1 MSQLPGGAASAPP
14 NIIYIIRH
22 GEKPADPPAVAA
34 GQTPPPPP
42 PGPPFGVDFQGNQ
55 NPHSLLPRG
64 WQRSG
69 ALAVLF
75 DPAAGPLPAGLQ
87 TPGALL
93 SPSYGNP
100 DKTAGHRTYQTIQGL
115 SDRLGLAIVSGYAEG
130 DEPQLTSYVVSAY
143 SGVVLICWEH
153 HHIPALASSL
163 PAVAGTSI
171 PQTWPDDR
179 FDVIWAFTLV
189 SAAPAPAAPAPAAPA
204 PAVQYAFAQIPQ
216 QLLSGDADTIIPV
229 LPRGP
234 LREASGPSRSRAPRL
249 PASSACR
256 PDTEAGLPASISASA
271 CFARRP
277 VRCAACQA
285 NRNSRRPKRR
295 RQTD

>member
-1 MSQLPGGAASAPP
+1 MSQPPGGAASAPP

-34 GQTPPPPP
+34 GQTPPA

-69 ALAVLF
+69 ALAALF

-87 TPGALL
+87 IPGALL

-115 SDRLGLAIVSGYAEG
+115 SDRLGMAIVSGYAEG
-130 DEPQLTSYVVSAY
+130 DEPKLASYVVSAY

-153 HHIPALASSL
+153 HHIPALASAL

-189 SAAPAPAAPAPAAPA
+189 SAPAAAA
-204 PAVQYAFAQIPQ
+204 QYAFAQIPQ

-229 LPRGP
+229 LPRH
-234 LREASGPSRSRAPRL
+234 LR
-249 PASSACR
+249 
-256 PDTEAGLPASISASA
+256 
-271 CFARRP
+271 
-277 VRCAACQA
+277 Q
-285 NRNSRRPKRR
+285 
-295 RQTD
+295 